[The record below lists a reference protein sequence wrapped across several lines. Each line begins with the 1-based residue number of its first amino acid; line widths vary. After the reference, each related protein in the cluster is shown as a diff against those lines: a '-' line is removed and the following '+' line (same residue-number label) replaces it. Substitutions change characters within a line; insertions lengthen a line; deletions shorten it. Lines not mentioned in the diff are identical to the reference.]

1 MRTCTQTAAFASAEL
16 TKKVSGTPAVAIEVL
31 RERLPDPSASIEE
44 PLLSIEEAD
53 NEQAFQH
60 RIKSNGRRVARNSC
74 NVMQPMAVRLH
85 SENAVVGIGQFSL
98 NHSSISEILNG
109 S

>member
-1 MRTCTQTAAFASAEL
+1 
-16 TKKVSGTPAVAIEVL
+16 VSGTPAVAIEVL
-31 RERLPDPSASIEE
+31 RERMPDPGVFIEE
-44 PLLSIEEAD
+44 PLLSIVEAD
-53 NEQAFQH
+53 NEHAFQH

-98 NHSSISEILNG
+98 KHSSISEILNG